1 MWMKHTKPMWPDGQ
15 RTQLASMSKAERGR
29 CQKHH
34 AAKIRRKK
42 IDERRKIQLAAA
54 ALLFFL
60 SSILRFGGPISS
72 IHYL

>member
-1 MWMKHTKPMWPDGQ
+1 
-15 RTQLASMSKAERGR
+15 MSKAERGR

-34 AAKIRRKK
+34 AAKIRRKR

-60 SSILRFGGPISS
+60 SSI
-72 IHYL
+72 HYL